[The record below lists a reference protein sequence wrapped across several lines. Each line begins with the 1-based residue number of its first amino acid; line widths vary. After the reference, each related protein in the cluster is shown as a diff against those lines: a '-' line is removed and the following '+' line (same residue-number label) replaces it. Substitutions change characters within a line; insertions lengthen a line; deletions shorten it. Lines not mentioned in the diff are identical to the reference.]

1 MRKLLFILI
10 NLGIL
15 TILTAQNFVLLANVK
30 SEISKTTNINYIIS
44 HKFKNDKNTKFF
56 YLKEKNELYIASNKN
71 ILLYKNN
78 KIKNI
83 KTLNNNIKYLTA
95 NNSTIIVYTKNKQLI
110 ALDKKEYKTKWTYFF
125 DEKPFFQPIVFDN
138 KLFIDK
144 NAHTIIAINIKTG
157 KFLWQFFNKIE
168 DLHIFTNGKNI
179 QSNQNIH
186 YIYPNKK
193 FLTLKKN
200 NGEKYKSKTITTT
213 QKITHL
219 RKFLVYI
226 SDIELYNKTIY
237 LCYNN
242 GNFVS
247 INTESG
253 KILFKKDTKN
263 YINTTI
269 YKNTLIILKKN
280 GHIKCFNKIT
290 GKKIWANKLLD
301 QKILNKPIILNKNK
315 ALLIYDKY
323 GYIYF
328 IDINSGR
335 LIQKININTSF
346 IHAFINKTE
355 TDILLISN
363 DKITNIKLK
372 SCKK

>member
-10 NLGIL
+10 NLGLLALL
-15 TILTAQNFVLLANVK
+15 TSQNFVIFANTETDI
-30 SEISKTTNINYIIS
+30 SEATNLKYIIS
-44 HKFKNDKNTKFF
+44 HKFKTNEKTHFF
-56 YLKEKNELYIASNKN
+56 YLKNSNELYIASNKN

-83 KTLNNNIKYLTA
+83 KTLNNNIKHVTA
-95 NNSTIIVYTKNKQLI
+95 NKSTIIIYTKNKQLI
-110 ALDKKEYKTKWTYFF
+110 ALDKNEQKIIWTRSL
-125 DEKPFFQPIVFDN
+125 DEKPFFQPVIFDN
-138 KLFIDK
+138 KIFIDK
-144 NAHTIIAINIKTG
+144 NGHTVIAIDIKTG
-157 KFLWQFFNKIE
+157 EFLWQFFNKIE

-179 QSNQNIH
+179 QSNDIIY

-193 FLTLKKN
+193 LLTIKKN
-200 NGEKYKSKTITTT
+200 NGEKYKSKTITST

-226 SDIELYNKTIY
+226 SDIALYNKTLY
-237 LCYNN
+237 MCYGN

-253 KILFKKDTKN
+253 KILLKKDTNN
-263 YINTTI
+263 YISTSI
-269 YKNTLIILKKN
+269 YKNTIIILKKN

-290 GKKIWANKLLD
+290 GKKIWANKSLD
-301 QKILNKPIILNKNK
+301 KKILNKPIILNRQKT
-315 ALLIYDKY
+315 LLIYDKC
-323 GYIYF
+323 GFIYF
-328 IDINSGR
+328 INILSG
-335 LIQKININTSF
+335 KITHKTNLNTCF
-346 IHAFINKTE
+346 KYAFLNKTE